1 MNHGFKFTV
10 YLISDAEAKFKVR
23 LKKNYKSTNT
33 MQASA
38 TIKPAV
44 GNQIFKLEDPSN
56 SLC

>member
-10 YLISDAEAKFKVR
+10 YLLPDGEAKFKAR

-44 GNQIFKLEDPSN
+44 GNQIFKL
-56 SLC
+56 